1 MKNLIESMKIKSLL
15 TGFFLLFG
23 FFLQAEKVIPARW
36 SWSVKP
42 SSLKVG
48 EVAEVIFKVK
58 IDKGWYLYSSDF
70 DPELGPVV
78 TTVNF
83 IPNSSFETIG
93 KLKPI
98 NPHSKFDKEIWGG
111 TYTYFT
117 DLGEFRQK
125 IKIKSA
131 NWKIEGNYDSQAC
144 SNESGLCV
152 PIKGGFKLSGQLSK
166 SEQSEPV
173 SNVSEPVSKVS
184 GSSEL
189 VSKVSE
195 QPRVSTLGST
205 RSNVGNEKQEAKD
218 ESLFSFFFIALGA
231 GFLALL
237 TPCVYPLIPMTVS
250 FFTKQRG
257 GKGLA
262 FLYGAFIVLIYVFFG
277 TVLAFFAGASFA
289 NFLSTHW
296 IPNILFFVIFMLFGI
311 SFLGAFEIVLPSNF
325 VNNVDAKSD
334 KGGLIGVFFMAF
346 TLVLVSFS
354 CTGPLAGSIL
364 IAASQGVFL
373 KPIIGMLGFSL
384 AFAIPF
390 TLFAIFP
397 GVLNK
402 MPKSGGWMNEVKV
415 VLGFLEV
422 ALAFKF
428 LSVADQVYHWHLLDR
443 EVFLAIWI
451 AVFTAITLYLFG
463 LISMPHDSGNKKL
476 SVTRSLL
483 ATGSL
488 AFVLYL
494 MPGMWGAPL
503 KGLSG
508 WLPPMNSQD
517 FKMSSGGTTIEP
529 VKINSKYS
537 DFLKLPLGLQGYFDF
552 KEAKEAAIKAGKP
565 LFIDFTGHGCVNCRK
580 MEEYVWSDPKVLK
593 TLQED
598 YVVVALYCDD
608 KTELPESMW
617 YASKEDGQIK
627 KTLGDQNLDF
637 QITRFDSNAQPHYV
651 LLDPRTDGAPM
662 VNPVA
667 FDPDVNHFVKFLNEG
682 LRIYRSSN

>member
-152 PIKGGFKLSGQLSK
+152 PIKGGFKLGGQLSK
-166 SEQSEPV
+166 IEQSEPV

-184 GSSEL
+184 GSSEP

-257 GKGLA
+257 
-262 FLYGAFIVLIYVFFG
+262 
-277 TVLAFFAGASFA
+277 
-289 NFLSTHW
+289 
-296 IPNILFFVIFMLFGI
+296 
-311 SFLGAFEIVLPSNF
+311 
-325 VNNVDAKSD
+325 
-334 KGGLIGVFFMAF
+334 
-346 TLVLVSFS
+346 
-354 CTGPLAGSIL
+354 
-364 IAASQGVFL
+364 
-373 KPIIGMLGFSL
+373 
-384 AFAIPF
+384 
-390 TLFAIFP
+390 
-397 GVLNK
+397 
-402 MPKSGGWMNEVKV
+402 
-415 VLGFLEV
+415 
-422 ALAFKF
+422 
-428 LSVADQVYHWHLLDR
+428 
-443 EVFLAIWI
+443 
-451 AVFTAITLYLFG
+451 
-463 LISMPHDSGNKKL
+463 
-476 SVTRSLL
+476 
-483 ATGSL
+483 
-488 AFVLYL
+488 
-494 MPGMWGAPL
+494 
-503 KGLSG
+503 
-508 WLPPMNSQD
+508 
-517 FKMSSGGTTIEP
+517 
-529 VKINSKYS
+529 
-537 DFLKLPLGLQGYFDF
+537 
-552 KEAKEAAIKAGKP
+552 
-565 LFIDFTGHGCVNCRK
+565 
-580 MEEYVWSDPKVLK
+580 
-593 TLQED
+593 
-598 YVVVALYCDD
+598 
-608 KTELPESMW
+608 
-617 YASKEDGQIK
+617 
-627 KTLGDQNLDF
+627 
-637 QITRFDSNAQPHYV
+637 
-651 LLDPRTDGAPM
+651 
-662 VNPVA
+662 
-667 FDPDVNHFVKFLNEG
+667 
-682 LRIYRSSN
+682 